1 VTLYV
6 NIMSKFK
13 QSKTRSFQA
22 PVTERQISM
31 MVYRPFVEKTKIDAL
46 IEIIKMQ
53 IEQIK

>member
-1 VTLYV
+1 
-6 NIMSKFK
+6 MSKFK

>member
-1 VTLYV
+1 
-6 NIMSKFK
+6 MSKFK

-22 PVTERQISM
+22 PVPERQISM
-31 MVYRPFVEKTKIDAL
+31 MVYRPFVEKAKIDAL

>member
-1 VTLYV
+1 MTLYV

-13 QSKTRSFQA
+13 QSKTRSFQS
-22 PVTERQISM
+22 PVSERQISM
-31 MVYRPFVEKTKIDAL
+31 MVYRPFVEKAKIDAL